1 MTGAKYGMIK
11 NYILTPAF
19 LVMIAS
25 AGLAQQKVTADKI
38 VGIVG
43 DKIILKSELAI
54 AIQDMQR
61 NSGGAELKGVDECQI
76 LDGMLIQKA
85 LVLQAE
91 KDSLPVS
98 EEEVEAEVDQRIRY
112 FINLYGGKEAFEQIA
127 QRTVYQAK
135 QDFLIPIRE
144 QRLAQAMRNEIV
156 KDIKITPT
164 EVKDY
169 FEKIKKNNLR
179 FYESEMQLSQ
189 IVLYPKASRDI
200 EKLAIDELND
210 YKRQVESGQKKFE
223 TLAQFYSDDPGSKD
237 KGGQIELNRADSK
250 MWDPVFFSTAFRL
263 KEGQVSPVIKS
274 KFGYHII
281 QMVSRNGDEAIVR
294 HILKIPQIT
303 EPEIKE
309 VSNILD
315 SVRMQLVAG
324 TMGFG
329 EAIARHSGD
338 NAIFTADDVAKSTA
352 GQIMGKDGST
362 FLTITDLDKDMV
374 LLLKNSNLKPGE
386 YSKPTVFTDDK
397 GKKGVR
403 IVLMV
408 SKSEPHTENLRDD
421 YNRVAQRALDE
432 KKSGVLEKWF
442 ANKIPTFYIMI
453 DGEYKTCSN
462 LSKWQGT
469 ASAGN

>member
-1 MTGAKYGMIK
+1 MIK
-11 NYILTPAF
+11 KSLLLPALLF
-19 LVMIAS
+19 LAA
-25 AGLAQQKVTADKI
+25 AGAFAQQKVVADKI

-43 DKIILKSELAI
+43 DKIILKSELGI
-54 AIQDMQR
+54 AIQDMIR
-61 NSGGAELKGVDECQI
+61 NNNGQEVKGVDECSI
-76 LDGMLIQKA
+76 LDNMLIQKA

-112 FINLYGGKEAFEQIA
+112 FINMYGGKEAFEQIA

-144 QRLAQAMRNEIV
+144 QRLATAMRNKIV
-156 KDIKITPT
+156 EDVKITPQ
-164 EVKDY
+164 EVKEY

-189 IVLYPKASRDI
+189 LVLYPKASRDI
-200 EKLAIDELND
+200 ERLSIDELNE

-223 TLAQFYSDDPGSKD
+223 VLARLYSDDPGSKE
-237 KGGQIELNRADSK
+237 KGGEIALSRADSK
-250 MWDPVFFSTAFRL
+250 MWDPVFFATAFRL

-281 QMVSRNGDEAIVR
+281 QMVSRSGDDAIVR
-294 HILKIPQIT
+294 HILKIPPVT
-303 EPEIKE
+303 EPEIAE
-309 VSNILD
+309 ISTILD
-315 SVRMQLVAG
+315 SVRNLLVAG

-329 EAIARHSGD
+329 EAIARFSID
-338 NAIFTADDVAKSTA
+338 NTKWSTDDVSKSTA

-362 FLTITDLDKDMV
+362 FLTISEMDKDMV

-386 YSKPTVFTDDK
+386 YSKPSSFTDDR

-408 SKSEPHTENLRDD
+408 SKSEPHTENLKDD

-432 KKSGVLEKWF
+432 KKSAALEKWF
-442 ANKIPTFYIMI
+442 GSKIPTYYIMI
-453 DGEYKTCSN
+453 DGDYKTCSN
-462 LSKWQGT
+462 LSKWQTGAT
-469 ASAGN
+469 AGN